1 MPETP
6 EDCLPYAKKLQEGGA
21 RNVIISCG
29 GNGSLL
35 LDEYG
40 TEHMVPTARV
50 RLVNATGAGDSM
62 VAGFLAKVTRGM
74 DYENA
79 LIYASAC
86 GTATAASKGIAKR
99 STIDRVVTALY
110 KKMGR
115 EMPASI
121 ADDIKNEKA
130 RAEAQALA
138 AEGNE
143 DSKGPREGE

>member
-1 MPETP
+1 MNT
-6 EDCLPYAKKLQEGGA
+6 
-21 RNVIISCG
+21 V
-29 GNGSLL
+29 
-35 LDEYG
+35 
-40 TEHMVPTARV
+40 
-50 RLVNATGAGDSM
+50 GAGDSM

-130 RAEAQALA
+130 HAEAQALA